1 MKKAIFYALLVLGC
15 CWLSSCKKE
24 TSIENGSTASGNFTA
39 VVNGVP
45 WAAAAGQEQATIT
58 QGLINITGVS
68 VNSDEISI
76 SITSSATGSY
86 VLNAQSPSLAAYAN
100 LDSTNLGAFTT
111 SQSSD
116 TTKAGGTVTVTN
128 IDTVHQTV
136 TGTFSF
142 KVYRS
147 GDGQERT
154 ITTGVFDQIPYTTNL
169 PAGSPTDTVT
179 AAIDG
184 GDWAGQN
191 VQASVTDGTLTLVGA
206 LSNGSQSIAL
216 IFPAATSAGTYA
228 LTANGVT
235 PSYIAV
241 YGEVAN
247 GVSSADPAT
256 SGSITVLGNNTS
268 TQRING
274 TFKFVTTDPNVSSSN
289 HSIAN
294 GYFSVYYG
302 Q

>member
-15 CWLSSCKKE
+15 CWATGCKKE
-24 TSIENGSTASGNFTA
+24 TSIENGSTAGGNFTA
-39 VVNGVP
+39 VINGVP
-45 WAAAAGQEQATIT
+45 WAAAAGLQQATIT
-58 QGLINITGVS
+58 LGLINISGVS
-68 VNSDEISI
+68 VNNQEISI
-76 SITSSATGSY
+76 SITGTGTGAY

-111 SQSSD
+111 SQNSD
-116 TTKAGGTVTVTN
+116 STKAGGTVTITD

-142 KVYRS
+142 NVYRS
-147 GDGQERT
+147 ADGQERT
-154 ITTGVFDQIPYTTNL
+154 ITTGIFDQVPYTSSL
-169 PAGSPTDTVT
+169 PSANPTDTVT

-184 GDWAGQN
+184 GDWAGQS
-191 VQASVTDGTLTLVGA
+191 VQASVTDGTLTVLGA

-216 IFPAATSAGTYA
+216 IFPAGAAAGTYS

-241 YGEVAN
+241 YDQVAN
-247 GVSSADPAT
+247 GVSSADPGT
-256 SGSITVLGNNTS
+256 SGSITILGNNAG

-274 TFKFVTTDPNVSSSN
+274 TFQFVTTNPNQTNPN
-289 HSIAN
+289 HAITN